1 MDKQNTVTP
10 SKPTGFSN
18 GIYVIGVVV
27 SNRAKAFQRK
37 DGSGI
42 SVVVEHEIA
51 LQPGVAVWQRYFDP
65 AKDPGLKLEGA
76 VVVDFPKLKEFT
88 PVTIKAAK
96 VRSDE
101 HTGQVT
107 IRGGELVA

>member
-1 MDKQNTVTP
+1 MDNSKTVAP

-18 GIYVIGVVV
+18 GIYAIGVVV

-51 LQPGVAVWQRYFDP
+51 LQPGVAIWQRYFDP

-88 PVTIKAAK
+88 AVTIKAAK

>member
-1 MDKQNTVTP
+1 MDNPKAVTP
-10 SKPTGFSN
+10 TKPTGFSN

-42 SVVVEHEIA
+42 SVVVEHEVA
-51 LQPGVAVWQRYFDP
+51 LQPGVAVWQRYYDP
-65 AKDPGLKLEGA
+65 KKDAGVRVESET
-76 VVVDFPKLKEFT
+76 VTEYPKLKEFGA
-88 PVTIKAAK
+88 VTIRAAK
-96 VRSDE
+96 LRTDE

-107 IRGGELVA
+107 IKGGELIA